1 MILKCVSQIQYP
13 THTSSSIHWVFVSVL
28 DLNCKWGNIHGVVRK
43 RPPPD
48 TQIEFQT
55 TEVYSDLQHHSAPPT
70 PLSVTKTSCGK
81 HCLDWLWLTT
91 SGVKTVC
98 NCVSACDLILVNW
111 TMHLTQLK
119 AVDCVGMLGV
129 LRLCLVGVCPDHI
142 PSSQVSDAHL
152 PTHNIQHNQARS

>member
-98 NCVSACDLILVNW
+98 NCVFACDLILVNW

-119 AVDCVGMLGV
+119 AVDCVGMLSV

-152 PTHNIQHNQARS
+152 PTHIIQHNQPRS

>member
-13 THTSSSIHWVFVSVL
+13 THTSSSIHRVFMSVL

-43 RPPPD
+43 RLPPD

-55 TEVYSDLQHHSAPPT
+55 TEVYSDLQHHSAPPP

-98 NCVSACDLILVNW
+98 NCVFACDLILDDALD
-111 TMHLTQLK
+111 TTESCGLCGH
-119 AVDCVGMLGV
+119 VGCIEVVSGC
-129 LRLCLVGVCPDHI
+129 CLPWSDHI